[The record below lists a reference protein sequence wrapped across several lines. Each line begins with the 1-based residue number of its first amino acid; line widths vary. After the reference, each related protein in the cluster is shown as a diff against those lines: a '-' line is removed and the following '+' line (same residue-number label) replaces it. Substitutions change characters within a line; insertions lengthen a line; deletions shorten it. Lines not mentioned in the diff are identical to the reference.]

1 MIKLSLIVY
10 YPLNLLLFSYNPQN
24 STTEGTKIMTELKKF
39 RLINKIEGISFLI
52 LLFVAMPLKYYA
64 GIPLATKI
72 VGMAHGIFVFAFLY
86 QLFAA
91 SDEAPFSGKEM
102 GILTL
107 MSLIP
112 FGSFYNDKL
121 CAKKE
126 P

>member
-1 MIKLSLIVY
+1 
-10 YPLNLLLFSYNPQN
+10 
-24 STTEGTKIMTELKKF
+24 MTELKKF

-52 LLFVAMPLKYYA
+52 LLFIAMPMKYLLD
-64 GIPLATKI
+64 IPMATKI
-72 VGMAHGIFVFAFLY
+72 VGMTNGIFVFAFLY
-86 QLFAA
+86 QLFAT

-121 CAKKE
+121 CAAKE
-126 P
+126 A